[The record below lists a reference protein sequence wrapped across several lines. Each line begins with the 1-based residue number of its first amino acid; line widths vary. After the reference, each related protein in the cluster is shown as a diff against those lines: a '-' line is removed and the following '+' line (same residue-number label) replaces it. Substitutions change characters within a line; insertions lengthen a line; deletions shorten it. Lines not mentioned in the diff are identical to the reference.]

1 MNKLQEACIIS
12 HEHWLKEIEKTIES
26 LNIDI
31 PEIKIPEKTK
41 NKVLSIKDSKP
52 KNRKNRSIKSRVI
65 KILIIAAIIASLLMV
80 ATAYTPFK
88 SFVVEFFSDYNLF
101 TSNVAKTNHPKKIE
115 LKYVPEGYV
124 LVEEDVNSL
133 TVLQKYQCGDKFFI
147 VTKNTPNSKHRISNT
162 YSNEKIFYQN
172 DIKYSLLQLTDKT
185 TEIVWLTDEYAYLL
199 VGNCLENEELIK
211 IAKNI
216 K

>member
-80 ATAYTPFK
+80 ATAFSPFK
-88 SFVVEFFSDYNLF
+88 DFVVEFFEDYNLF
-101 TSNVAKTNHPKKIE
+101 TTDILDTHYPKNIDVS
-115 LKYVPEGYV
+115 YIPEGFV
-124 LVEEDVNSL
+124 LVEENNGDISALKKYECGEKTFV
-133 TVLQKYQCGDKFFI
+133 VL
-147 VTKNTPNSKHRISNT
+147 KNTPNTSHQISNT
-162 YSNEKIFYQN
+162 YTKTDVFYSEN
-172 DIKYSLLQLTDKT
+172 IKYNLFELTDNSI
-185 TEIVWLTDEYAYLL
+185 EIIWLTDEYLYVLF
-199 VGNCLENEELIK
+199 GYNMTNEELIK